1 MLKEIYHLLLP
12 SERRMGMRVIMAV
25 FFSALLNF
33 AGLAALIPVLLFL
46 IEEKEEKGEALLFCL
61 LAVGFILFKNVLV
74 MGLSRFQ
81 NYFLLSLY
89 KRLSFSLFSS
99 YYHRGILFIS
109 RLGSTRLGYEVNY
122 VCYAFSMS
130 LLSPLLNMTAD
141 VLLILLVTAVLLV
154 YAPMTVLMLYLAFFP
169 FMLMYIFGI
178 KRRIRYY
185 GKKELLARREQT
197 RIVTEAYKGYAELEV
212 NHAFPSLQHSFLK
225 GLDTISFCRLKLETV
240 YHLPLCL
247 SELSVVIGLTLLA
260 LSGTGNVKALV
271 EIFAVG
277 AFRLLP
283 ALRESLS
290 AWTQIQNSVFCLRII
305 KAGMEDLFS
314 TFEEKPTAGLSFEK
328 EIAISNLSYAY
339 PEGKRVLKEFDCT
352 IRKGEYIGIRG
363 SSGIG
368 KSTLF
373 NLLLGFLK
381 PDGGEIRIDGVLLS
395 AENRKLWHRRI
406 GYVPQGVFILDGTL
420 AENVALGCCDISKE
434 KVKRILRQVR
444 LDEWVD
450 ELPLGIDTLLGESG
464 ARLSGGQKQRVGI
477 ARALYKEADILL
489 LDEATSA
496 LDTATECEINEM
508 ICGLRNDYRG
518 LTVLSIA
525 HRESSLAFC
534 NRIIT
539 LN

>member
-99 YYHRGILFIS
+99 YYHRGLLFIS

-271 EIFAVG
+271 GIFAVG

-290 AWTQIQNSVFCLRII
+290 AWTQILNSVFCLRII

-328 EIAISNLSYAY
+328 EIAISNLSYTY